1 MLKFSTT
8 SENDKITSIA
18 IGGFDGLHT
27 AHKKLLAELDEN
39 GALLVIEKGF
49 SPALTPGLERCR
61 HISFPCFFLDFAA
74 IRSMEAVD
82 FLHYLRRLFPMLQK
96 IIVGYD
102 FRFGKDRA
110 GDPTLLRRMEDIAVT
125 VIEEYVTDGVS
136 VHADKIRRLL
146 KAGKIKEA
154 NRLLGREYAVRGT
167 LVRGQGLGGKALY
180 PTCNLETGDFLLPK
194 EGVYVTRTVIGEKYY
209 TSVTFIGKRLSADNQ
224 FSVETHIL
232 DENLDVKEKELEVFF
247 LEYLRPIR
255 KFETL
260 QELKQQISDDIK
272 KAKSYEFGDM

>member
-27 AHKKLLAELDEN
+27 AHRKLLAELDEN
-39 GALLVIEKGF
+39 GALLVIDKGF
-49 SPALTPGLERCR
+49 SPALTPGSERCR
-61 HISFPCFFLDFAA
+61 HVEQPCFFLEFAA
-74 IRSMEAVD
+74 IRGMEAAD
-82 FLHYLRRLFPMLQK
+82 FLHYLRRLFPRLRK
-96 IIVGYD
+96 IVVGYD
-102 FRFGKDRA
+102 FRFGKERA
-110 GDPTLLRRMEDIAVT
+110 GDPALLRRMEDVT
-125 VIEEYVTDGVS
+125 VTVVEEYAVDGVS

-146 KAGKIKEA
+146 KVGKIKEA

-194 EGVYVTRTVIGEKYY
+194 EGVYVTRTVIGEKRYP
-209 TSVTFIGKRLSADNQ
+209 SVTFIGKRLSADNQ

-232 DENLDVKEKELEVFF
+232 DENLDVNEKELEVVF
-247 LEYLRPIR
+247 LEYLRPNR
-255 KFETL
+255 KFEAL
-260 QELKQQISDDIK
+260 HELKKQIAEDIE
-272 KAKSYEFGDM
+272 KAKHYGFGDI